1 MVAKK
6 RSALGRDLDVL
17 LGMPEAESNEAEGE
31 YRLLKLGSLQ
41 AGKYQ
46 PRKAF
51 DEESLDELVASIR
64 EHGVLDPILVR
75 AIGAQKFEIIGGERR
90 WRAAQQAG
98 LKEIPALVRELTD
111 QQAALIA
118 LVENIQ
124 REDLAPLEVAQSL
137 KQLMAEFKL
146 TQEAAA
152 DKVGRSRA
160 SVANLLRLLT
170 LPEAVKA
177 LLAAR
182 KIDMGHARALV
193 TLDPKL
199 ATQLAKQAADN
210 GWSVREL
217 EEAVRGA
224 QGAQGV
230 SKGKGKAKAAPARD
244 ADIVALERELADKLA
259 AKVSIQHG
267 RGGRGKLVVA
277 YHSLDELEGILEKI
291 R

>member
-1 MVAKK
+1 MAAAK
-6 RSALGRDLDVL
+6 RRGLGARDLDVL
-17 LGMPEAESNEAEGE
+17 LGVPESDAPETEGA
-31 YRLLKLGSLQ
+31 YRLLKVGSLQ
-41 AGKYQ
+41 PGRYQ
-46 PRKAF
+46 PRQAF
-51 DEESLDELVASIR
+51 DEESLEELVASIR

-75 AIGAQKFEIIGGERR
+75 AAGAQRFEIIGGERR

-98 LKEIPALVRELTD
+98 LAEIPALVRELTD
-111 QQAALIA
+111 QQAALVA

-160 SVANLLRLLT
+160 AVANLLRLLT
-170 LPEAVKA
+170 LPEAVKE

-199 ATQLAKQAADN
+199 ATQLARQAAER

-217 EEAVRGA
+217 EDAVRRA
-224 QGAQGV
+224 QGAPQ
-230 SKGKGKAKAAPARD
+230 GKAKSKATHARD
-244 ADIVALERELADKLA
+244 PDIVALERELAEKLA
-259 AKVSIQHG
+259 AKVSVQHG
-267 RGGRGKLVVA
+267 RGGRGKLVIA
-277 YHSLDELEGILEKI
+277 YHSLEELEGILERI

>member
-1 MVAKK
+1 MAAAK
-6 RSALGRDLDVL
+6 RRGLGARDLDVL
-17 LGMPEAESNEAEGE
+17 LGVPESDAPETEGA
-31 YRLLKLGSLQ
+31 YRLLKVGSLQ
-41 AGKYQ
+41 PGRYQ
-46 PRKAF
+46 PRQAF
-51 DEESLDELVASIR
+51 DEESLEELVASIR

-75 AIGAQKFEIIGGERR
+75 AAGAQRFEIIGGERR

-98 LKEIPALVRELTD
+98 LAEIPALVRELTD
-111 QQAALIA
+111 QQAALVA

-160 SVANLLRLLT
+160 AVANLLRLLT
-170 LPEAVKA
+170 LPEAVKE

-199 ATQLAKQAADN
+199 ATQLARQAAER

-217 EEAVRGA
+217 EDAVRRA
-224 QGAQGV
+224 QGAPQ
-230 SKGKGKAKAAPARD
+230 GKAKSKATHARD
-244 ADIVALERELADKLA
+244 PDIVALERELAEKLA
-259 AKVSIQHG
+259 AKVSVQHG
-267 RGGRGKLVVA
+267 GGGRGKLVIA
-277 YHSLDELEGILEKI
+277 YHSLEELEGILERI